1 MKQQIKYLTSRKVRG
16 RIVPSLATVF
26 NLFSLILLQFFGER
40 PSKLTAAGESK
51 KEAKGRNVCIR
62 AMTSVFLVVVASNF
76 WMFETTT
83 EENEEKK
90 HNGTEDKIFANNC
103 KDRNELV
110 EQKKNASAKF
120 KKEWFASKQNEN
132 SFNTRKFLE
141 ATECQHTKQQSDD
154 KVFYLCEF
162 SFFDR
167 CFVCESVWVDV
178 CVCVDCV
185 FEACNFPDCLFY
197 WSYIINRVELRF
209 WRSQRAIWHL
219 ASDQSSNEIDTRSS
233 SQ

>member
-1 MKQQIKYLTSRKVRG
+1 MPNIYYFLSKELKGSQSERKNGRHTHTDFSGSISIVIWSEDDCYADVAGKLIEATQMKQQIKYLTSRKVRG

-110 EQKKNASAKF
+110 EQKKKR
-120 KKEWFASKQNEN
+120 Q
-132 SFNTRKFLE
+132 RKIQE
-141 ATECQHTKQQSDD
+141 
-154 KVFYLCEF
+154 
-162 SFFDR
+162 
-167 CFVCESVWVDV
+167 
-178 CVCVDCV
+178 
-185 FEACNFPDCLFY
+185 
-197 WSYIINRVELRF
+197 RVVRF
-209 WRSQRAIWHL
+209 
-219 ASDQSSNEIDTRSS
+219 
-233 SQ
+233 